1 VTEPRTHSFGQDAS
15 PSFIDRAGRY
25 LSTRRLARLLGP
37 TEEKRCADI
46 GCGFDA
52 ALGRALFADARQTLL
67 VDVAVDPS
75 LGSDRTRILEGH
87 LPDVLTSEPD
97 GSIDSIICNNV
108 IEHLWDPLTTL
119 QHFHRL
125 LTPGGVCV
133 VNVPSWW
140 GKVAL
145 EFAAFRLKVAP
156 ASEMNDHKT
165 YYDPRELWPLLV
177 QAGFSPQN
185 IKIRRHKFRLNT
197 VASCGR

>member
-1 VTEPRTHSFGQDAS
+1 V
-15 PSFIDRAGRY
+15 
-25 LSTRRLARLLGP
+25 LS
-37 TEEKRCADI
+37 
-46 GCGFDA
+46 
-52 ALGRALFADARQTLL
+52 
-67 VDVAVDPS
+67 
-75 LGSDRTRILEGH
+75 
-87 LPDVLTSEPD
+87 SEPD
-97 GSIDSIICNNV
+97 GSIDAIICNNV
-108 IEHLWDPLTTL
+108 IEHLWDPITTL
-119 QHFHRL
+119 RDFHRI

-145 EFAAFRLKVAP
+145 EFAAFRLKLAP

-197 VASCGR
+197 VARCSR